1 MPTPQARAA
10 GAGELTAPGGGQGP
24 PRVGESLQE
33 PPPLGES
40 RGGSDGDDDGG
51 GERPPCS
58 SWVQCDECGKWR
70 RVPSEVGEGLAG
82 DSKWFCRDNVAQDFA
97 SCATPQEKSNHAIN
111 VELGMSDSEGENPL
125 SRGDAPDSRAGSAR
139 RSELAQTTTGE
150 RSAQEWTLIYENK
163 FVSRRRRMQHADEL
177 ACLTLLALIATLCAF
192 FPLQAMFHAKKYVK
206 MRCSRFGKKGFGLQV
221 LEPIQKGMFLIEYV
235 GEVTSRKLFWPLPCC
250 IGQVIDAY
258 RKGNISRFLNH
269 SCSPNCEV
277 QKWNV
282 GGEVCIGVFAVVDIA
297 ANEEL
302 TFDYNFELLGGAHA
316 KKCYCGTVACR
327 GFIGRD
333 ATRPT
338 IAESCSSDDSAPE
351 PLMLEETDSAG
362 LPEESSKLETSSVG
376 EKYQLEGFLNLHVSV
391 LLSGLLVVELV
402 LEGVLDECGGI
413 YKKKAT
419 EFLKVFVLLTA
430 TSNLRAASSRDLS
443 LLLDALLKTHSANCL
458 TKIVIGLN
466 GIRSL
471 QTLAR
476 RLPKAWEKTPVLRK
490 LLRVFEHLGKLQVL
504 TKDLVNRAPAANAA
518 MGRLLLLTV
527 HQQAHG
533 WLLKDMSLTESECAE
548 DVPSFL
554 QPVDPDIIITF

>member
-1 MPTPQARAA
+1 MPTPQARGA
-10 GAGELTAPGGGQGP
+10 GAGELTAHGGGQGP
-24 PRVGESLQE
+24 PGVGESLQE
-33 PPPLGES
+33 PPPLDES
-40 RGGSDGDDDGG
+40 RGGGNGGGGG

-97 SCATPQEKSNHAIN
+97 SCATPQEKSNHEIN
-111 VELGMSDSEGENPL
+111 VELGMSDSEGDNPL
-125 SRGDAPDSRAGSAR
+125 SRGDAPDSRAGSGR

-150 RSAQEWTLIYENK
+150 RRAQEWTLIYENK
-163 FVSRRRRMQHADEL
+163 FVSRRRRVQHTDE
-177 ACLTLLALIATLCAF
+177 
-192 FPLQAMFHAKKYVK
+192 FHTKKYVK

-235 GEVTSRKLFWPLPCC
+235 GEV
-250 IGQVIDAY
+250 IDAY
-258 RKGNISRFLNH
+258 RKGNLSRFLNH

-277 QKWNV
+277 QKWSV
-282 GGEVCIGVFAVVDIA
+282 GGEVCIGVFAVTDIA

-351 PLMLEETDSAG
+351 PLMREETDSAG
-362 LPEESSKLETSSVG
+362 LPEESSILETSSVG
-376 EKYQLEGFLNLHVSV
+376 ENCQLEGFLNPHTSV
-391 LLSGLLVVELV
+391 VLSGLLAVELV
-402 LEGVLDECGGI
+402 LEGVLDERGGI

-430 TSNLRAASSRDLS
+430 TSNLKAASSRDLL

-476 RLPKAWEKTPVLRK
+476 RLPKAWDKTPVLRK
-490 LLRVFEHLGKLQVL
+490 LLRVFEHLGKRQVL

-518 MGRLLLLTV
+518 MGSLGDAISDLLHHKDHEVTQRTSLIVSDKTGKLGMLLLLTLSISKYMDGFSRTCR
-527 HQQAHG
+527 A
-533 WLLKDMSLTESECAE
+533 K

-554 QPVDPDIIITF
+554 QPVDPDTIITF